1 MPLRNRADP
10 FGLLHAVPERGG
22 FMGNRGGCFHRE
34 DRTLKD
40 RQWVSQRWII
50 CRLEFKG
57 RRRPLMRP
65 GHYTELFFLDEAT
78 ALAGGHRPCF
88 ECRREEAVAF
98 REALIRSGHL
108 ARGSSI
114 SEVDA
119 LCAGHVQQVLS
130 GHMQR
135 ETIDPASLPDG
146 AMYAAGGSAFLVHL
160 RRAHAWSFSGYGPGL
175 PLHRSGARLTP
186 EISCAALNSGY
197 QAALHP
203 SIGSG

>member
-10 FGLLHAVPERGG
+10 FGLLHAVPARGG

-34 DRTLKD
+34 DRTLRD
-40 RQWVSQRWII
+40 RQWASQRWII

-88 ECRREEAVAF
+88 ECRREAAVAF
-98 REALIRSGHL
+98 REALIRAGRMT
-108 ARGSSI
+108 RGASI
-114 SEVDA
+114 SEVDK
-119 LCAGHVQQVLS
+119 LSAGEIQTVLN
-130 GHMQR
+130 GR
-135 ETIDPASLPDG
+135 KERDILAPATLPDG
-146 AMYAAGGSAFLVHL
+146 AMYAAGGSAWLVHK
-160 RRAHAWSFSGYGPGL
+160 RNARAWSFGGYGPAV
-175 PLHRSGARLTP
+175 PLHRAGLRLTP

-203 SIGSG
+203 SIGSM